1 MLDAGTSSIILYLIY
16 NIYSIERGNFNM
28 SINEIVYF
36 FIQYKNYIWNKY
48 KKVKITMTRG
58 KSAVVKYLWKNTEA
72 TQRLNAEDLNYAYLV
87 GIIEGDGWISV
98 SKKGKY
104 ISYEVGIELSIEDIQ
119 LLYKIKNIL
128 GVGIIK
134 TRKRITKTGKEIEL
148 GILCIRNKKHLK
160 EIIIPI
166 FDKYPMLTNK
176 QYDYIRLKSNLL
188 KNIIYSKDLLE
199 YSRPIE
205 PINTVE
211 EILNTY
217 YFSAWLI
224 GFIEAEG
231 CFSIY
236 KVNKDNSMIASFE
249 ITQTNSENLIKAIK
263 TYLKITQNISV
274 DKTNNFKLKT
284 TSIRGIQNII
294 KFINKNP
301 IKLLGKKRLQYI
313 LFLKKLRLITKYR
326 NKIIIPNKY

>member
-1 MLDAGTSSIILYLIY
+1 
-16 NIYSIERGNFNM
+16 M

-87 GIIEGDGWISV
+87 GLIEGDGWISI

-134 TRKRITKTGKEIEL
+134 TRKRITKTEKEIEL

-176 QYDYIRLKSNLL
+176 QYDYIRFKSNLL

-205 PINTVE
+205 PINSVE
-211 EILNTY
+211 KILNTY

-224 GFIEAEG
+224 GFIEAKG

-236 KVNKDNSMIASFE
+236 KVKKDNSMIASFE
-249 ITQTNSENLIKAIK
+249 ITQTNSENIIKAIK

-313 LFLKKLRLITKYR
+313 LLLKNLRLITKYN
-326 NKIIIPNKY
+326 NKFIIPNKY